1 MGFLENE
8 VSGATVLE
16 GQGMGQI
23 LGNIPIFAD
32 TRGFFPGSA
41 HDSYII
47 LSAVRSQQ
55 IDVCTQ
61 VIEDVCG
68 PLADPASGIVFSLPI
83 ETIVGLK
90 TALT

>member
-1 MGFLENE
+1 MGFLEND
-8 VSGATVLE
+8 VSGSTVFE
-16 GQGMGQI
+16 AQGMGQI

-47 LSAVRSQQ
+47 LSAVKSQQ
-55 IDVCTQ
+55 INTCTK
-61 VIEDVCG
+61 VIEDICG
-68 PLADPASGIVFSLPI
+68 PLTEPASGIVFSLPI